1 MLEHFKLVVGE
12 DNTEYIAIP
21 KKEYKLFE
29 QSQED
34 IEDIVSIKLSKY
46 KIKNGDDEVIP
57 WEMSK
62 RLCTDESPV
71 KIWREYR
78 GLTPKELNKQTG
90 ISLSVISKLENNK
103 QELDIVKLKALS
115 KALCIEYDDLLD

>member
-1 MLEHFKLVVGE
+1 MLEHFKLLIGK
-12 DNTEYIAIP
+12 DDIEYIALP
-21 KKEYKLFE
+21 KNEYKLF
-29 QSQED
+29 QQFQED
-34 IEDIVSIKLSKY
+34 IEDIISIKLSQER
-46 KIKNGDDEVIP
+46 IKKGEDEVIP
-57 WEMSK
+57 WEISK
-62 RLCTDESPV
+62 RICTDESLV

-115 KALCIEYDDLLD
+115 KALCVEYDDLLD